1 MFDLTKIQFTRKE
14 IKRGVVLPGN
24 TTEELAYLSGF
35 LAGDGSFNIRPK
47 KKHEYSIKAVGN
59 PKDEVTFYI
68 QIITPL
74 FKKLFNID
82 VTPKLFDGNTTYGI
96 RIYSRS
102 LFKFLLK

>member
-47 KKHEYSIKAVGN
+47 KN
-59 PKDEVTFYI
+59 TNI
-68 QIITPL
+68 QLRPL
-74 FKKLFNID
+74 EI
-82 VTPKLFDGNTTYGI
+82 
-96 RIYSRS
+96 
-102 LFKFLLK
+102 LKMK